1 MTRLSILLGEWLA
14 PLFLVTVLISVY
26 EVVLRYGFAAPT
38 SWVHEL
44 TVLLSACCFVVSG
57 LYALAR
63 GEHIRITVLSD
74 RLPPRVRQA
83 VDILTLLLALLFLL
97 AIVWGG
103 WPQAWQALW
112 NWQSTRTA
120 FDSPTPAILKPLL
133 VVVAALMVAQLL
145 AQRGVAARPPG
156 DRAGPPA
163 SGTD

>member
-1 MTRLSILLGEWLA
+1 MTRLSILLGDWMA
-14 PLFLVTVLISVY
+14 PLFLVTVVISVY
-26 EVVLRYGFAAPT
+26 EVVLRYGFGAPT
-38 SWVHEL
+38 IWVHEL

-74 RLPPRVRQA
+74 CLPPRVRQA
-83 VDILTLLLALLFLL
+83 VDLLTLLLALLFLL

-103 WPQAWQALW
+103 WPEAWRALW

-145 AQRGVAARPPG
+145 AHRGVQPRPPG
-156 DRAGPPA
+156 PSAGALP
-163 SGTD
+163 GQD